1 MLKYKVRLTE
11 NDFKDNNIVWR
22 EKYVA
27 PDLSYFSGVT
37 DSIYHLE
44 RYNNISVV
52 SPITNQN
59 SIFDVDTEVV
69 TRTGYII
76 ARGKEYPVK
85 SFNLSGSTKYYVEIN
100 DKFFYDDGS
109 RPDGKGNY
117 TIKNWQCETYKR
129 VGDKIVPNII
139 ERDEETSGETNSNGK
154 TVVKLDTIYWIEDGY
169 VTIDGNKYI
178 FDKNEQQPNGTK
190 GSIRYTNN
198 GRTIEDV
205 TRCSSIYCM
214 PYDDA
219 SLVHDVCKFKAYTT
233 PFTEYKPKDIKYC
246 SRFLYVKYKEH
257 YCPVITSGSNFVCRV
272 PYNGNVSDMRS
283 YTVLA
288 KTDDNTSEVTVSI
301 GGDIQ
306 DINDLAKLNAFIKIG
321 SDEYFISNDYRESES
336 SRLIMLRLESQG
348 TTIGVGDEITFVYSL
363 NSDSCNLDVKDN
375 AVLYD
380 GNKYIVEEKL
390 FDKAKIDGNEYD
402 IVYDALNSSIA
413 YVNIDGEQVPMKY
426 EEGVVKPLTRYGK
439 VISGITTTKSSAVT
453 ESYEI
458 SGYSGVIIEGNKY
471 IVKTSGN
478 DSTGKVTVAELTI
491 PNKIKFVVDEVK
503 GNSLFICKASINP
516 NDYSYS
522 EIQSMQIA
530 LAEKIVTE
538 QDQFSVQVNNK
549 VLGTKPISKESV
561 FSSVLDPKSSDDAHD
576 IFNRLVI
583 ENKNGY
589 VSIPINMNVNVDN
602 NLLRSEAIKKGFTDR
617 ELEKAINR
625 IVDLEKD
632 VYTPKVMTSDKYKG
646 SDTDFTPIHSINVN
660 LHFRTRNL
668 DSWKVNEDY
677 NNVALSGLC
686 NWFITDYEPYNS
698 MLKAISA
705 ETNVERKEYK
715 YASMMEHSDL
725 LGFLNF
731 TGNDVFYQ
739 KSRISKS
746 FLRFSFYDSYDP
758 QTQSLLATS
767 SIFLNEHDLYKKYI
781 DNSRKGVNKFL
792 GYDVK
797 LEDCIV
803 SNKIRVNT
811 ERLATSAETKHTN
824 NCTDTDDFINV
835 SYEEEGVTHD
845 FCISLKDDGK
855 RLDSRLVIDNKYTT
869 DTSSEGFYIY
879 MFREYAQ
886 KLHPKPIYMKI
897 EFNHAGIGK
906 TIPFI
911 VPMKWAK
918 VTNSSDVNPVTAY
931 TLADLEELKKGVPLS
946 WVYGQSYIPLYAVY
960 DFKNKEYGYV
970 FDDRYVK
977 MNDDGSVT
985 LNLFEIKIMED
996 KNPLSDYGTAV
1007 INVNPKYNEE
1017 NI

>member
-85 SFNLSGSTKYYVEIN
+85 SFSLNGTTKYYVEIN
-100 DKFFYDDGS
+100 DKFFYDNGS
-109 RPDGKGNY
+109 GSY

-139 ERDEETSGETNSNGK
+139 EQDVTTSSSGGK
-154 TVVKLDTIYWIEDGY
+154 IKLDTIYWIEDGY
-169 VTIDGNKYI
+169 VTIDGNQYI

-198 GRTIEDV
+198 GKTIEDV

-233 PFTEYKPKDIKYC
+233 PFTEYKPRDIKYC
-246 SRFLYVKYKEH
+246 SRFFYVKYKEH

-306 DINDLAKLNAFIKIG
+306 DINDLVKLNAFIKIG
-321 SDEYFISNDYRESES
+321 SDEYFVSNDYRESES
-336 SRLIMLRLESQG
+336 SRLIMLRLDKQG
-348 TTIGVGDEITFVYSL
+348 ATIGVGEEITFVYSL
-363 NSDSCNLDVKDN
+363 NNNSCYLDVKDG

-380 GNKYIVEEKL
+380 GSKYFVEAKL
-390 FDKAKIDGNEYD
+390 FDKALIDGNEYD
-402 IVYDALNSSIA
+402 IVYDDLDNTIA
-413 YVNIDGEQVPMKY
+413 YVYIDDEQVPMKLS
-426 EEGVVKPLTRYGK
+426 GGRLTRYGR
-439 VISGITTTKSSAVT
+439 VITDANSSPAT
-453 ESYEI
+453 ESYSI
-458 SGYSGVIIEGNKY
+458 KSYSGVTIEGNSY
-471 IVKTSGN
+471 IVKEVGDT
-478 DSTGKVTVAELTI
+478 TIAELAI

-715 YASMMEHSDL
+715 YTSMMEHSDL

-739 KSRISKS
+739 KSKISKS
-746 FLRFSFYDSYDP
+746 FLRFSFYDTCDP

-781 DNSRKGVNKFL
+781 DNSRKGVNQFL

-797 LEDCIV
+797 LEDCII

-811 ERLATSAETKHTN
+811 ERLATSAETRHTN
-824 NCTDTDDFINV
+824 SCTDTDDFINV